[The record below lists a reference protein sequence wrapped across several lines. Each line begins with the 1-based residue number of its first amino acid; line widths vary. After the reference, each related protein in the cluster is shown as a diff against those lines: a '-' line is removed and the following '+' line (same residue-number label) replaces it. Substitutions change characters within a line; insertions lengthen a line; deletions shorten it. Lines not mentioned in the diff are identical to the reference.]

1 MSVTDEPTAINTSPE
16 SLGTLDDL
24 DLLRLRASVAAELKR
39 RGLASNV
46 GQVAETLAISFHN
59 STPGRPNLQP
69 APTGTQNVDALSR
82 RGDRYSIKG
91 VLDARKTG
99 TIYPDRDDREKQL
112 FEYLLIVRINH
123 DWQLVALHEFDWKTF
138 CEVRSWDSRMNAW
151 YVGLAA
157 KTLAKSTTFTTC
169 VYEKGSA

>member
-1 MSVTDEPTAINTSPE
+1 VTQAATVSKTAEGLSAM
-16 SLGTLDDL
+16 DDL
-24 DLLRLRASVAAELKR
+24 ELLRLRAAVAAELKR

-46 GQVAETLAISFHN
+46 GQVAEALAIAFYN

-69 APTGTQNVDALSR
+69 AQTGTQNVDALSR

-99 TIYPDRDDREKQL
+99 TIYPDRNDPDKQL
-112 FEYLLIVRINH
+112 FEYLLVVRINH
-123 DWQLVALHEFDWKTF
+123 DWQLLALYEFDWDTF
-138 CEVRSWDSRMNAW
+138 CKVRSWDSRMNAW

-157 KTLAKSTTFTTC
+157 KTLAKSTTFNP
-169 VYEKGSA
+169 G

>member
-1 MSVTDEPTAINTSPE
+1 MRAAVSEAGNGSGSGLADLT
-16 SLGTLDDL
+16 DL
-24 DLLRLRASVAAELKR
+24 DLLRLRAQVAAELKR

-46 GQVAETLAISFHN
+46 GQVAESLALAFYN
-59 STPGRPNLQP
+59 GTPGRPNLQP

-82 RGDRYSIKG
+82 RGNRYSIKG

-112 FEYLLIVRINH
+112 FEYLLIVRIDP
-123 DWQLVALHEFDWKTF
+123 DWQLIGIHEFDWKTF
-138 CEVRSWDSRMNAW
+138 CDVRSWDSRMNAW

-157 KTLAKSTTFTTC
+157 KTLARATLFTPA
-169 VYEKGSA
+169 VL